1 MNTMENEPLSGRSMT
16 ENNKTEY
23 KAHYHLPGLLNST
36 SCTRRSCHYTV
47 STGNIFTTGVIS
59 VQCMVHRVTASGAV
73 AEWDMVTAV
82 PEMCWNL

>member
-1 MNTMENEPLSGRSMT
+1 MENEPLSGRSMT

-23 KAHYHLPGLLNST
+23 KAHYHLPGLFEFYELYKAFLPLY
-36 SCTRRSCHYTV
+36 CEHREY
-47 STGNIFTTGVIS
+47 FTTGVIS